1 MRQATGDRSLL
12 SPLMA
17 APSAS
22 HDTASL
28 ADFLLILRQ
37 RRALVFVIA
46 SLVLLTTAGVTAL
59 LPKWY
64 RSTAQV
70 RVEKPE
76 GDVKLFQAQS
86 TGAYDPYFLQDQF
99 KIMQSS
105 KILHPVIQRLG
116 LNARLATMT
125 GNDEP
130 LPTDIATA
138 YLLGRMLRLESPR
151 NSSLI
156 DIAVEARDP
165 QLAAEIA
172 NEIAQVYSD
181 DRIDFATSGQR
192 EGLAQLRRELDTQE
206 RNVSAQRDL
215 IEKLRN
221 DLSLAGV
228 DLSARYSDMEIETLR
243 QMQNSLIALRVDTI
257 GRKTRWERFRAI
269 PQADRINLVNSE
281 LIEDANIQSLLQAYF
296 VADQNVSRLRSRL
309 GEAHPDLVAAVGN
322 VEKIREQLDG
332 QLRGYESALEIA
344 YTEAQARVA
353 ELEEQLA
360 RAKVDQILSARER
373 VRPFEEAAQKL
384 EDETRLLTTLK
395 VTLRQREIDFQVPKR
410 TIELLNRAEPA
421 RQPARP
427 NWTLNLTFAVLFG
440 SLLGVG
446 AAVLVEYL
454 DTSFRSVA
462 DVEARLKVPV
472 LGVIPFATD
481 SPSDVAADPV
491 ASEPFRVLHTNLNL
505 ARGASKPFALVLL
518 SAGPGEGKSTS
529 LHHLARVMAV
539 AGERVLLI
547 DGDLRRPTQHALAGR
562 PRSPGLG
569 ELLLGQAKA
578 VDVIQKGVAPG
589 LDFIPCGAISGLT
602 LGLLHAGPL
611 KELLASLRDRY
622 DRVLIDSP
630 PIIGVSDAAVLASSV
645 DGLILLIQH
654 RRNPQSM
661 VMRAQQVI
669 ASLGTPLIGAVLT
682 QVPPKSGEDY
692 GYYTANY
699 AYYRDDRTKAP
710 RTGSKGSGGSPEKI
724 TLSEPKR
731 K

>member
-1 MRQATGDRSLL
+1 
-12 SPLMA
+12 MA

-46 SLVLLTTAGVTAL
+46 ALVVLTTAGVTAL

-64 RSTAQV
+64 RATAQV

-86 TGAYDPYFLQDQF
+86 TGAYDPFFLQDQF

-105 KILHPVIQRLG
+105 KILHPVIEKLG
-116 LNARLATMT
+116 LNARIGTML
-125 GNDEP
+125 GNDGP
-130 LPTDIATA
+130 LPTDITTSF
-138 YLLGRMLRLESPR
+138 LLGRMLRLESPR

-165 QLAAEIA
+165 QLAADIA
-172 NEIAQVYSD
+172 NAIAQVYSD

-257 GRKTRWERFRAI
+257 GRKTRWERFRGI

-309 GEAHPDLVAAVGN
+309 GEAHPDLVAAIGN
-322 VEKIREQLDG
+322 VEKIRAQLDG

-353 ELEEQLA
+353 ELEQQLA

-373 VRPFEEAAQKL
+373 VRPFEEAVQKL
-384 EDETRLLTTLK
+384 DDETRLLTTLK

-421 RQPARP
+421 RQPSRP

-440 SLLGVG
+440 SLLAVG

-462 DVEARLKVPV
+462 DVESRLKVPV
-472 LGVIPFATD
+472 LGVIPFSTAGSAD
-481 SPSDVAADPV
+481 SSMDPAA
-491 ASEPFRVLHTNLNL
+491 AEPFRVLHTNLNL
-505 ARGASKPFALVLL
+505 ARGTSARPFALALL

-529 LHHLARVMAV
+529 LHHLARVMAA

-547 DGDLRRPTQHALAGR
+547 DGDLRRPTQHTLAGR

-569 ELLLGQAKA
+569 EVLIGQARA
-578 VDVIQKGVAPG
+578 EDAIQTGLAPG
-589 LDFIPCGAISGLT
+589 LDFLPCGAASGLT
-602 LGLLHAGPL
+602 LGLLHAAPL
-611 KELLASLRDRY
+611 KALLASLRDRY

-645 DGLILLIQH
+645 EGLILLIQH

-661 VMRAQQVI
+661 VVRAQQVI
-669 ASLGTPLIGAVLT
+669 TSLGTPLIGAVLT

-692 GYYTANY
+692 GYYTNNY
-699 AYYRDDRTKAP
+699 AYYRDDQAKAP
-710 RTGSKGSGGSPEKI
+710 RASGKGPASGTEKI

>member
-1 MRQATGDRSLL
+1 
-12 SPLMA
+12 MA

-22 HDTASL
+22 HDSASL

-46 SLVLLTTAGVTAL
+46 SLVFLTTAGVTAL

-64 RSTAQV
+64 RATAQV

-86 TGAYDPYFLQDQF
+86 SGAYDPYFLQDQF
-99 KIMQSS
+99 KVMQSS
-105 KILHPVIQRLG
+105 KVLHPVIERLG
-116 LNARLATMT
+116 LATRLGTMV
-125 GNDEP
+125 GSDEP
-130 LPTDIATA
+130 LPRDIATS
-138 YLLGRMLRLESPR
+138 LLLQRMLRLESPR

-156 DIAVEARDP
+156 DIQVEARDP
-165 QLAAEIA
+165 QLAADIA

-281 LIEDANIQSLLQAYF
+281 LIEDQNIQSLLQAYF

-309 GEAHPDLVAAVGN
+309 GEAHPDLVAALGN
-322 VEKIREQLDG
+322 VDKIRSQLDG

-373 VRPFEEAAQKL
+373 VRPFEEAVQKL

-421 RQPARP
+421 RQPSSP

-462 DVEARLKVPV
+462 DVESKLKVPV
-472 LGVIPFATD
+472 LGVIPFSTD
-481 SPSDVAADPV
+481 RPTDVAADP
-491 ASEPFRVLHTNLNL
+491 AGSEPFRVLHTNVNL
-505 ARGASKPFALVLL
+505 ARGTSTRPFSLALL

-529 LHHLARVMAV
+529 LHHLARVMAA

-547 DGDLRRPTQHALAGR
+547 DGDLRRPTQHLLAACS
-562 PRSPGLG
+562 RSPGLG
-569 ELLLGQAKA
+569 EVLLGQARA
-578 VDVIQKGVAPG
+578 EDAIQPGLAPG
-589 LDFIPCGAISGLT
+589 LDFLPCGAVSGLT
-602 LGLLHAGPL
+602 LGLLHAAPL
-611 KELLASLRDRY
+611 KALLASLRERY

-661 VMRAQQVI
+661 VIRAQQVI

-692 GYYTANY
+692 GYYTNNY
-699 AYYRDDRTKAP
+699 AYYRNDQVKAP
-710 RTGSKGSGGSPEKI
+710 RASGKGPDSSPEKI

>member
-1 MRQATGDRSLL
+1 
-12 SPLMA
+12 MA

-22 HDTASL
+22 HDSASL

-46 SLVLLTTAGVTAL
+46 SLVFLTTAGVTAL

-64 RSTAQV
+64 RATAQV

-86 TGAYDPYFLQDQF
+86 SGAYDPYFLQDQF
-99 KIMQSS
+99 KVMQSS
-105 KILHPVIQRLG
+105 KVLHPVIERLG
-116 LNARLATMT
+116 LATRLGTMV
-125 GNDEP
+125 GSDEP
-130 LPTDIATA
+130 LPRDIATS
-138 YLLGRMLRLESPR
+138 LLLQRMLRLESPR

-156 DIAVEARDP
+156 DIQVEARDP

-281 LIEDANIQSLLQAYF
+281 LIEDQNIQSLLQAYF

-309 GEAHPDLVAAVGN
+309 GEAHPDLVAALGN
-322 VEKIREQLDG
+322 VDKIRSQLDG

-373 VRPFEEAAQKL
+373 VRPFEEAVQKL

-421 RQPARP
+421 RQPSSP

-462 DVEARLKVPV
+462 DVESKLKVPV
-472 LGVIPFATD
+472 LGVIPFSTD
-481 SPSDVAADPV
+481 RPADVAADP
-491 ASEPFRVLHTNLNL
+491 AGSEPFRVLHTNVNL
-505 ARGASKPFALVLL
+505 ARGTSTRPFSLALL

-529 LHHLARVMAV
+529 LHHLARVMAA

-547 DGDLRRPTQHALAGR
+547 DGDLRRPTQHLLAACS
-562 PRSPGLG
+562 RSPGLG
-569 ELLLGQAKA
+569 EVLLGQARA
-578 VDVIQKGVAPG
+578 EDAIQPGLAPG
-589 LDFIPCGAISGLT
+589 LDFLPCGAVSGLT
-602 LGLLHAGPL
+602 LGLLHAAPL
-611 KELLASLRDRY
+611 KALLASLRERY

-661 VMRAQQVI
+661 VIRAQQVI

-692 GYYTANY
+692 GYYTNNY
-699 AYYRDDRTKAP
+699 AYYRNDQVKAP
-710 RTGSKGSGGSPEKI
+710 RASGKGPDSSPEKI

>member
-1 MRQATGDRSLL
+1 
-12 SPLMA
+12 MA

-46 SLVLLTTAGVTAL
+46 ALVLLTTAGVTAL

-86 TGAYDPYFLQDQF
+86 TGTYDPYFLQDQF

-105 KILHPVIQRLG
+105 KILHPVIEKLG
-116 LNARLATMT
+116 LNARIGTML
-125 GNDEP
+125 GNDGP
-130 LPTDIATA
+130 LPTDITTS
-138 YLLGRMLRLESPR
+138 YLLARMLRLESPR

-156 DIAVEARDP
+156 DITVEARDP

-172 NEIAQVYSD
+172 NAIAQVYSD

-215 IEKLRN
+215 IERLRN

-281 LIEDANIQSLLQAYF
+281 LIEDQNIQALLQAYF

-322 VEKIREQLDG
+322 VEKIRAQLDG

-344 YTEAQARVA
+344 YTEAEARVA
-353 ELEEQLA
+353 ELEGQLD

-373 VRPFEEAAQKL
+373 LRPFEEAVQKL
-384 EDETRLLTTLK
+384 DDETRLLTTLK

-427 NWTLNLTFAVLFG
+427 SWTLNLTFAVLFG
-440 SLLGVG
+440 SLLAVG

-454 DTSFRSVA
+454 DTSFRNVA

-472 LGVIPFATD
+472 LGVIPFSTAGLADVSTD
-481 SPSDVAADPV
+481 PAA
-491 ASEPFRVLHTNLNL
+491 AEPFRVLHTNLNL
-505 ARGASKPFALVLL
+505 ARGTSVQPFALALL

-529 LHHLARVMAV
+529 LHHLARVMAA

-547 DGDLRRPTQHALAGR
+547 DGDLRRPTQHTLAGR

-569 ELLLGQAKA
+569 EVLLGQTKVEDA
-578 VDVIQKGVAPG
+578 IQLGLAPG
-589 LDFIPCGAISGLT
+589 LDFLPCGAASGLT
-602 LGLLHAGPL
+602 LGLLHAAPL
-611 KELLASLRDRY
+611 KAMLASLRDRY

-669 ASLGTPLIGAVLT
+669 TSLGTPLIGAVLT

-692 GYYTANY
+692 GYYTNNY
-699 AYYRDDRTKAP
+699 AYYRDDHAKAP
-710 RTGSKGSGGSPEKI
+710 RAAANKSAAGSPEKI
-724 TLSEPKR
+724 ALSEPKR

>member
-1 MRQATGDRSLL
+1 
-12 SPLMA
+12 MA

-46 SLVLLTTAGVTAL
+46 ALVVLTTAGVTAL

-64 RSTAQV
+64 RATAQV

-86 TGAYDPYFLQDQF
+86 TGAYDPFFLQDQF

-105 KILHPVIQRLG
+105 KILHPVIEKLG
-116 LNARLATMT
+116 LNARIGTML
-125 GNDEP
+125 GNDGP
-130 LPTDIATA
+130 LPTDITTSF
-138 YLLGRMLRLESPR
+138 LLGRMLRLESPR

-165 QLAAEIA
+165 QLAADIA
-172 NEIAQVYSD
+172 NAIAQVYSD

-257 GRKTRWERFRAI
+257 GRKTRWERFRGI

-309 GEAHPDLVAAVGN
+309 GEAHPDLVAAIGN
-322 VEKIREQLDG
+322 VEKIRAQLDG

-353 ELEEQLA
+353 ELEQQLA

-373 VRPFEEAAQKL
+373 VRPFEEAVQKL
-384 EDETRLLTTLK
+384 DDETRLLTTLK

-421 RQPARP
+421 RQPSRP

-440 SLLGVG
+440 SLLAVG

-454 DTSFRSVA
+454 DTSFRNVA
-462 DVEARLKVPV
+462 DVESRLKVPV
-472 LGVIPFATD
+472 LGVIPYSTAGPADSSTD
-481 SPSDVAADPV
+481 PAA
-491 ASEPFRVLHTNLNL
+491 AEPFRVLHTNLNL
-505 ARGASKPFALVLL
+505 ARGASARPFALALL

-529 LHHLARVMAV
+529 LHHLARVMAA

-547 DGDLRRPTQHALAGR
+547 DGDLRRPTQHTLAGR

-569 ELLLGQAKA
+569 EVLLGQVRAEDA
-578 VDVIQKGVAPG
+578 IQTGLAPG
-589 LDFIPCGAISGLT
+589 LDFLPCGAASGLT
-602 LGLLHAGPL
+602 LGLLHAAPL
-611 KELLASLRDRY
+611 KALLASLRDRY

-645 DGLILLIQH
+645 EGLILLIQH

-661 VMRAQQVI
+661 VVRAQQVI
-669 ASLGTPLIGAVLT
+669 TSLGTPLIGAVLT

-692 GYYTANY
+692 GYYTNNY
-699 AYYRDDRTKAP
+699 AYYRDDQSKAS
-710 RTGSKGSGGSPEKI
+710 RASGKGVGSPEKI